1 MSCLSNQ
8 PPRHRSG
15 HPKLVHQVLGVR
27 RGGKALCMPERAPH
41 SRHLHTPCTS
51 THPCKSLRHP
61 LHIPHSSSHAPSV
74 CAIRP
79 LDMHPVPI
87 PRALQNCSGC
97 PKPTN
102 ALPAPQRTPCTAKH
116 IPAPSSAPLST
127 PAYHSA
133 PLPRRSLPVP
143 GPDAE
148 LPGASP
154 TAASIASEHRFPPG
168 CGGGDN
174 GGAAGERG
182 SGEGPGWRFLVPS
195 RGGEARGR
203 RDAGHRRVKA
213 SPGVSE
219 VGGEEKEADLPLRGE
234 RAGRCRAG
242 SGGAAGP
249 RRVGARCGCRPP
261 PWLSRGVAAGR
272 SAHLGFPSPGHAEQR
287 GSEPGCK
294 YWASFV
300 RGLAQVCRSP
310 AVGSRGSGRR
320 NVCRRGCEGRLSG
333 SAWAQEPFKYQGACV
348 EAR

>member
-1 MSCLSNQ
+1 
-8 PPRHRSG
+8 
-15 HPKLVHQVLGVR
+15 
-27 RGGKALCMPERAPH
+27 MPERAPH
-41 SRHLHTPCTS
+41 SRHVYTPCTS
-51 THPCKSLRHP
+51 RHSCKSIRHP
-61 LHIPHSSSHAPSV
+61 LHIPHSPSHAPPV

-87 PRALQNCSGC
+87 PRAPQNCSGC

-102 ALPAPQRTPCTAKH
+102 ALPAPQLTPCTAKP
-116 IPAPSSAPLST
+116 IPAPSSAPLGT
-127 PAYHSA
+127 PGHPFPTA
-133 PLPRRSLPVP
+133 PCPSPAPMRSCREPRRPQPLSPP
-143 GPDAE
+143 GT
-148 LPGASP
+148 ASP
-154 TAASIASEHRFPPG
+154 RDVGGGQRRG
-168 CGGGDN
+168 CGLRGGT
-174 GGAAGERG
+174 
-182 SGEGPGWRFLVPS
+182 GWRFPVPS

-203 RDAGHRRVKA
+203 GDAGHRRVKA

-219 VGGEEKEADLPLRGE
+219 VGGEEEADLPLRGE

-261 PWLSRGVAAGR
+261 PWLSRGAAAGR

-310 AVGSRGSGRR
+310 AAGSRGSGRR
-320 NVCRRGCEGRLSG
+320 SVCRRGCEGRLSG
-333 SAWAQEPFKYQGACV
+333 SAGAEEPFKYQGA
-348 EAR
+348 R